1 MIFHSQGLRPWSG
14 PGLVCEHRPGP
25 LSVCRHHLTYGC
37 HGLLWAHNVSPCH
50 SGSLR
55 VKRVGVDHESNVPP
69 YRQVAA
75 ILRARIES
83 GELAPRQ
90 RLPSIAGLVQEYGI
104 ARTTAAQALKVLID
118 EGLAEVVPGWGT
130 YVTSPGD

>member
-1 MIFHSQGLRPWSG
+1 M
-14 PGLVCEHRPGP
+14 
-25 LSVCRHHLTYGC
+25 
-37 HGLLWAHNVSPCH
+37 
-50 SGSLR
+50 
-55 VKRVGVDHESNVPP
+55 GVDHESNVPP

-104 ARTTAAQALKVLID
+104 ARTTAAKALKVLID